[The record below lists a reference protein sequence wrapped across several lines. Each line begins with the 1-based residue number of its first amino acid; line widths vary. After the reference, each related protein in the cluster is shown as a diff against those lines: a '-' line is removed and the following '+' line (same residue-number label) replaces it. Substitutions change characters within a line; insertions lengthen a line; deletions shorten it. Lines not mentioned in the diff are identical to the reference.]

1 MDYRIDSRIEN
12 GIENRIEKRIESRMA
27 NRIENRIENRLEQRI
42 ENTIEKNRKSDRGSI
57 ERSIARLINGWD
69 RYSTWIEMTMLLCGR
84 PRNSRSSR
92 LVRDRLSL
100 KVHELELE
108 VRFTP
113 CKPMFDPGEG
123 TWFSWGLRSWIE

>member
-27 NRIENRIENRLEQRI
+27 NRIENRIENRLEQKI
-42 ENTIEKNRKSDRGSI
+42 ENTIEKNRK
-57 ERSIARLINGWD
+57 WD

-108 VRFTP
+108 VRFAP